1 MPVIST
7 SVISESNLMQSI
19 IKAARDFDWL
29 CYHTRN
35 SRQSEPGFV
44 DLVLVRPPRV
54 MFLELKTAKGRLR
67 KGHLN
72 KSGSRWLPGQDEWGE
87 ALDACEGVEYLLVR
101 PADLDAV
108 YAKLMR

>member
-1 MPVIST
+1 MTQVVT
-7 SVISESNLMQSI
+7 EADLQRSI
-19 IKAARDFDWL
+19 IIAAREFQWL
-29 CYHTRN
+29 AYATYR
-35 SRQSEPGFV
+35 SMRSEPGFP

-87 ALDACEGVEYLLVR
+87 ALDACPGAEYMLVR

>member
-1 MPVIST
+1 MTLVM
-7 SVISESNLMQSI
+7 SEADLQRSI
-19 IKAARDFDWL
+19 IIAAREFQWL
-29 CYHTRN
+29 AYATYR
-35 SRQSEPGFV
+35 SMRSEPGFP

-72 KSGSRWLPGQDEWGE
+72 KAGSRWLPGQDEWGE
-87 ALDACEGVEYLLVR
+87 AFDACPGVEYLLVR